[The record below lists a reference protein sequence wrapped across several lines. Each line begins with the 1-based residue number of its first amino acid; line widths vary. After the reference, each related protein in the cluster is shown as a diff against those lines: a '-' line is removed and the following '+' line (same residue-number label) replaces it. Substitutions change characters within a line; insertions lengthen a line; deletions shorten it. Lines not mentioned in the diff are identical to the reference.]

1 MKAMRL
7 LSFVTLA
14 LLTACSKPVVT
25 EKPAAAAAPAK
36 PPLVTVNGKALS
48 NELYENYAQTM
59 TNGKASSE
67 LSPEDR
73 DQIREELVRMDL
85 VAQQAEKDGL
95 GNDPAVAARLEI
107 ARLNIL
113 QQAAAQKYL
122 KERAPTEAELR
133 AEFDTQLAAT
143 PLVEY
148 HARHILVSSQETA
161 QKIIDQLKSGGD
173 FATLAKRF
181 SADTSTAQKGGD
193 LGWFHPDVMRNKEF
207 SEAVGLLKK
216 NEITSAPVQT
226 QYGWHVVQLLDTRD
240 RPAPSF
246 EAVQDQLRRIV
257 LSKKFRAYQDDLLRT
272 AKVDPPLAN
281 MPAPPAATAAPAA
294 PGAAAPA
301 VTAPAPAAG
310 SPPKTN

>member
-7 LSFVTLA
+7 LSIATFA
-14 LLTACSKPVVT
+14 LLAACSKPVATPKTAEAV
-25 EKPAAAAAPAK
+25 PAK
-36 PPLVTVNGKALS
+36 PPFLTINGKAIS

-73 DQIREELVRMDL
+73 EQIREELVRMDL
-85 VAQQAEKDGL
+85 VAEKAEKDRL
-95 GNDPAVAARLEI
+95 ADDPAVAARLEI

-133 AEFDTQLAAT
+133 SEFDAQVAAT

-181 SADTSTAQKGGD
+181 SSDTSTAQKGGD
-193 LGWFHPDVMRNKEF
+193 LGWFHPEAMRNKNF
-207 SEAVGLLKK
+207 SDAVGLLKK
-216 NEITSAPVQT
+216 NEITSTPVQT
-226 QYGWHVVQLLDTRD
+226 QYGWHVVQLLETRD
-240 RPAPSF
+240 RPPPSF
-246 EAVQDQLRRIV
+246 EGVQDQLRRIV
-257 LSKKFRAYQDDLLRT
+257 LGKKFRAYQDDLLRT

-281 MPAPPAATAAPAA
+281 MPAPVAAATPAAPAA
-294 PGAAAPA
+294 P
-301 VTAPAPAAG
+301 TPAPAAEAA
-310 SPPKTN
+310 PKSN